1 MKDDNIRMGKT
12 MFEEAAKRKGYTV
25 AQLLTPEGF
34 KIVSDKYLFDT
45 QDEMFASIGCGSMSA
60 NQIIVKIGDYLRKI
74 MPPAV
79 EVRPFRKS
87 DKGSVR
93 IENMMQVYK
102 IYPSGFAANSY
113 LVTADGKNALCIDPA
128 QPGIA
133 DEVKKL
139 GLTVSHVLLTHGH
152 FDHIGGAASLQ
163 KAGAKVGCLF
173 GEERLAVLDNLAD
186 SLGGGLEIEPFFI
199 DFTVKDGVLTVT
211 DVVEYK
217 GKKE

>member
-1 MKDDNIRMGKT
+1 
-12 MFEEAAKRKGYTV
+12 
-25 AQLLTPEGF
+25 
-34 KIVSDKYLFDT
+34 
-45 QDEMFASIGCGSMSA
+45 
-60 NQIIVKIGDYLRKI
+60 
-74 MPPAV
+74 
-79 EVRPFRKS
+79 
-87 DKGSVR
+87 
-93 IENMMQVYK
+93 MQVYK

-199 DFTVKDGVLTVT
+199 DFTVKDGEELALAGIRIKVIATAGHTAGGACYLIEDSLFTGDTLFEGSVGRSDLPTGSGTELTKSV
-211 DVVEYK
+211 
-217 GKKE
+217 KKLYALDGDT